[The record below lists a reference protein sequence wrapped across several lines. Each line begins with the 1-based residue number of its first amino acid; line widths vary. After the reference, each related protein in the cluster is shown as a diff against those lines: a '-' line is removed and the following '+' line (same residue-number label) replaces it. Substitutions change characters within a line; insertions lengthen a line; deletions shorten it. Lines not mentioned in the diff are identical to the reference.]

1 MQEAVA
7 RAEGELG
14 GEPRRLHYLSIPPG
28 AFGDIVVALG
38 ASGLADRAR
47 VVLEKPFGVD
57 LESARELNAL
67 VHGVFPEERVF
78 RIDHFL
84 GREAVQNLIA
94 LRFANGMF
102 EPVWNRDHIDHVQI
116 DVPETLAV
124 DDRAGF
130 YEDTGAYRDM
140 VVTHLFHVLGFVA
153 MEPPTTLE
161 ARSIVEETGKVF
173 RSVSRIDPA
182 DVIRGQY
189 AGYREGPGVDAASQ
203 TETFIALRAGIDNW
217 RWSGVPFFLR
227 TGKRLGEQRRLLTI
241 AFREPPRRMFRAA
254 RRVRGGLRAR
264 PHLVRPRRP
273 RRDHDALPGQGARAA
288 DAPRPGPDGV
298 HLRGLLRHPGPRALR
313 AADVRRDARRP
324 HAVHR
329 RRGDREPVGGLE
341 RAGRG
346 SAAAAPLHAR
356 LLRAAEDARADRA
369 AALVAAGGLTPARA
383 SGSAHHDPAWPRAS
397 RWSRRTRSGA
407 GAVAVCPLDR
417 GVRRISR
424 RVPHASA
431 TTGAANST
439 KGSPQDGRFAPEP
452 PPHLGHAR
460 TVVPPV
466 RRATASHVTQS
477 SVPPGTR
484 AEALGAKLARVLRAQ
499 AASIVAYDFYPRI
512 VPPAAWQ
519 AALTSP
525 QVCSGSEV
533 GQHHRLCAYRC

>member
-1 MQEAVA
+1 MA
-7 RAEGELG
+7 RAESELG
-14 GEPRRLHYLSIPPG
+14 GHPRRLHYLSIPPR
-28 AFGDIVVALG
+28 AFGDIVAALG
-38 ASGLADRAR
+38 TSGLADRAR

-173 RSVSRIDPA
+173 RSVSHIDPD

-189 AGYREGPGVDAASQ
+189 AGYRDGPGVDAASQ

-254 RRVRGGLRAR
+254 GAFVEDYGPDHISFDLGDPGGITTRFLAK
-264 PHLVRPRRP
+264 V
-273 RRDHDALPGQGARAA
+273 
-288 DAPRPGPDGV
+288 PGPQMRLGQA
-298 HLRGLLRHPGPRALR
+298 RMEFTYEGSFGTQGLEPYERLMY
-313 AADVRRDARRP
+313 DAML
-324 HAVHR
+324 
-329 RRGDREPVGGLE
+329 GDRTLFTDAEGIESLWEASSALVDDP
-341 RAGRG
+341 
-346 SAAAAPLHAR
+346 AAAAPLRAR
-356 LLRAAEDARADRA
+356 LLRTAEDARADRA
-369 AALVAAGGLTPARA
+369 APLVAAGDLTRRLAAASPNGDPRFQVRLRADRQPGRVLAA
-383 SGSAHHDPAWPRAS
+383 SGMSMSIKPSPGWPNFSTAL
-397 RWSRRTRSGA
+397 RSNRYGA
-407 GAVAVCPLDR
+407 R
-417 GVRRISR
+417 
-424 RVPHASA
+424 
-431 TTGAANST
+431 
-439 KGSPQDGRFAPEP
+439 
-452 PPHLGHAR
+452 
-460 TVVPPV
+460 
-466 RRATASHVTQS
+466 
-477 SVPPGTR
+477 
-484 AEALGAKLARVLRAQ
+484 
-499 AASIVAYDFYPRI
+499 
-512 VPPAAWQ
+512 
-519 AALTSP
+519 
-525 QVCSGSEV
+525 
-533 GQHHRLCAYRC
+533 